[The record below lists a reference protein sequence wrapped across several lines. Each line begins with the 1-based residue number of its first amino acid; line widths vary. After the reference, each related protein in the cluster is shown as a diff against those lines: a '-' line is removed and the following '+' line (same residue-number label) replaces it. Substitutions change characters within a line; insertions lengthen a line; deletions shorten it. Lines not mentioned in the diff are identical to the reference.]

1 MIMKGSL
8 AEPGLLTVTPPPPP
22 GLSYVSSGRPA
33 LVGPLNECIAQTERT
48 G

>member
-8 AEPGLLTVTPPPPP
+8 AEPGLLTVTPPP